1 MYIVFTSY
9 GMTFRMTANS
19 FTDALF
25 KAEEL
30 YGAIYNVINA
40 SHVMTN

>member
-9 GMTFRMTANS
+9 GMNFRMNANS

-30 YGAIYNVINA
+30 YGAIYDVVNA
-40 SHVMTN
+40 SHVMDN